1 MELANIKQAINQLDA
16 HQCIDVLHE
25 CAEHLGLV
33 SVESASEIL
42 CVKRRTLYQQVKD
55 KRIVSVE
62 IGGKIFI
69 CING

>member
-1 MELANIKQAINQLDA
+1 MELANLKQAINQLSA
-16 HQCIDVLHE
+16 QQCIGVLHE

-55 KRIVSVE
+55 KKVLSVE
-62 IGGKIFI
+62 IGDKIFV
-69 CING
+69 CIND